1 MALNKY
7 NDVFN
12 NLQDYMLTEKNI
24 QNILETRIDLYNK
37 KNNNIIS
44 NPIITNTV
52 ANKTLHYFVPFEKDT
67 LFWCLYIIV
76 NGDVKYEILENKN
89 IIIEKNLKIDYV
101 QKIRK
106 MKPLI
111 KTYKFATLS
120 HIENNLVNED
130 KIDIHTFLT
139 LAVIENLNIFFIK
152 NKTCFEILMN
162 DTEQIYIINLLENGK
177 YGYRIDTRTNI
188 DMLKANLYQVDNISK
203 PIKAFSSYK
212 VQELIDICRKLAID
226 IIDKDTQKN
235 KSKKDLYEAIIQ
247 YF

>member
-1 MALNKY
+1 MDLNKY

-44 NPIITNTV
+44 NPIITNTI
-52 ANKTLHYFVPFEKDT
+52 ANKQFHYFVPFEKDT

-89 IIIEKNLKIDYV
+89 MIVEKNLKIDYV
-101 QKIRK
+101 EKIRK

-130 KIDIHTFLT
+130 KIDIYTFLT

-152 NKTCFEILMN
+152 KKTCFEILMN

-188 DMLKANLYQVDNISK
+188 GILKTTLYQVDNISK

-212 VQELIDICRKLAID
+212 VQELIDICKKLAID